1 MDIQA
6 LWLTLQLALATTAI
20 LLAVALPLAW
30 WITRGQSAPRALV
43 QAIVALPLVLPP
55 TVLGY
60 YLLIAM
66 GPLTAPGRFLIRLFG
81 HPLAFSFT
89 GLLIGSVLYS
99 LPFAVQ
105 PLVAGFSSVDAGYI
119 EASAGL
125 GASPWK
131 TFWSVVMPLSR
142 ASLLTS
148 AVLAFTHTVGEFG
161 VVLMIGGNIPGATR
175 TLSIS
180 LYDQVQDFNYHAA
193 NRTALLLLV
202 VSLTALLVI
211 YLLPSVR
218 RSDGRQVDVV
228 R

>member
-1 MDIQA
+1 MDHQA
-6 LWLTLQLALATTAI
+6 LWLTLKLAISTTAI

-30 WITRGQSAPRALV
+30 WIASGSGIGRAAA

-60 YLLIAM
+60 YLLIAL
-66 GPLTAPGRFLIRLFG
+66 GPLTAPGRFLTRVFG

-105 PLVAGFSSVDAGYI
+105 PIVAGFKSVDQGYL
-119 EASAGL
+119 EAAAGL
-125 GASPWK
+125 GASPFRILH
-131 TFWSVVMPLSR
+131 TVILPLAR
-142 ASLLTS
+142 NSLLTG

-161 VVLMIGGNIPGATR
+161 VVLMLGGNIPGTTR

-180 LYDQVQDFNYHAA
+180 LFDQVQDFDYASA
-193 NRTALLLLV
+193 NRTALVLLSF
-202 VSLTALLVI
+202 SLATLLAV
-211 YLLPSVR
+211 YLTPAWNQR
-218 RSDGRQVDVV
+218 NERQADVV

>member
-1 MDIQA
+1 MDFQA
-6 LWLTLQLALATTAI
+6 LWLTLQLAIATTAI
-20 LLAVALPLAW
+20 LLVAALPLAW
-30 WITRGQSAPRALV
+30 WITRGHSAPRALA

-66 GPLTAPGRFLIRLFG
+66 GPLTAPGRLLIRLFG

-105 PLVAGFSSVDAGYI
+105 PLVAGFSSVDAGYV

-125 GASPWK
+125 GAAPAT
-131 TFWSVVMPLSR
+131 TFWRVVMPLTR

-180 LYDQVQDFNYHAA
+180 LYDQVQDFNYAAA

-202 VSLTALLVI
+202 ISLVALLLI
-211 YLLPSVR
+211 YLLPSLR
-218 RSDGRQVDVV
+218 KTDGRQADIV